1 MLELRASINKV
12 RLLIW
17 NSASSHL
24 RFELANYSENY
35 YLGNAELA
43 ASMRRFSLQL
53 VQKGTMEKRIL
64 ELALEA
70 LQAQKLAIEAEIEQL
85 VSGMKFE
92 TSAPAPLAGIRRGR
106 SEAQRK
112 AHSERMKK
120 IWAARKARV
129 AKPRAAKQAV
139 RNASHSSAA
148 NKARSEKMRAYWAGR
163 RKKKQARN
171 LSRSIW

>member
-1 MLELRASINKV
+1 
-12 RLLIW
+12 
-17 NSASSHL
+17 
-24 RFELANYSENY
+24 
-35 YLGNAELA
+35 
-43 ASMRRFSLQL
+43 
-53 VQKGTMEKRIL
+53 MEKRIL

-92 TSAPAPLAGIRRGR
+92 TSAPAPLAGTRRGR
-106 SEAQRK
+106 SVAQRE

-120 IWAARKARV
+120 IWAARKAKA

-148 NKARSEKMRAYWAGR
+148 NKARSEKMRAYWASR
-163 RKKKQARN
+163 RKEKAGKKP
-171 LSRSIW
+171 